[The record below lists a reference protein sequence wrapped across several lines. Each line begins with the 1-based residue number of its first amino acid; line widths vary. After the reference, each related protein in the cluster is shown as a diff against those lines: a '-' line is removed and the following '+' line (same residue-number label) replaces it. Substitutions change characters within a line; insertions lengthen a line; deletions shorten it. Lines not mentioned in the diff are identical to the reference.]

1 HEEVDAIKDFYNS
14 DAENKPLLMVG
25 FNRRFSKYAQEIKKH
40 TSKRINPLFIH
51 YRMNAGYIPLN
62 HWVHEHGGRMVGEA
76 CHIIDL
82 MNFLTGS
89 EIESISVEPITP
101 KTTHFSGSDNKSIV
115 LKYKDGSVCTI
126 EYFAVGSKKF
136 PKEYME
142 VHFDEKT
149 ITMDDYK
156 QLKGYGVNLRELKSS
171 TSQKGQKEELVAL
184 HKALTEKNS
193 SWPIEF
199 WDMVQTTEI
208 SFTV

>member
-1 HEEVDAIKDFYNS
+1 MQK
-14 DAENKPLLMVG
+14 K
-25 FNRRFSKYAQEIKKH
+25 KKH
-40 TSKRINPLFIH
+40 TDKRINPLLIH
-51 YRMNAGYIPLN
+51 YRMNAGYIPLD
-62 HWVHEHGGRMVGEA
+62 HWVHEDGGRMVGEA

-82 MNFLTGS
+82 MSFFTGS
-89 EIESISVEPITP
+89 EIESISVESLNP
-101 KTTHFSGSDNKSIV
+101 KTSHFSESDNKATI

-149 ITMDDYK
+149 IVMDDYK
-156 QLKGYGVNLRELKSS
+156 QLKGYGVNLKELKSS

-184 HKALTEKNS
+184 YKALKTKKSE
-193 SWPIEF
+193 WPIEF

-208 SFTV
+208 SFVI